1 MKNLKV
7 IALSALAFVTI
18 ASMVFVSC
26 QKDSELITT
35 PTTKTVKN
43 TRSPK
48 ITGTGYFTWQGW
60 GHNEDIKDLDG
71 NVIFQTCPGAGLC
84 RFKVKKVK
92 GSVSRKTAQLQEDEG
107 GYFIDILIDDD
118 FPMSEINNFRITN
131 TMTERDEDGNRFTLF
146 AGLYPYNASINGYR
160 LPVLVNPI

>member
-7 IALSALAFVTI
+7 IALSVLTFVTI

-26 QKDSELITT
+26 QKQQEL
-35 PTTKTVKN
+35 TTKTVKN

-48 ITGTGYFTWQGW
+48 ITGTGYFTWEGW

-71 NVIFQTCPGAGLC
+71 NVIIQTCPGAGLC

-92 GSVSRKTAQLQEDEG
+92 GSVSRKIA
-107 GYFIDILIDDD
+107 
-118 FPMSEINNFRITN
+118 
-131 TMTERDEDGNRFTLF
+131 
-146 AGLYPYNASINGYR
+146 
-160 LPVLVNPI
+160 